1 MVLGAGGEDLRLVV
15 DNVALSQKAGVGLPV
30 PKWRGVQLVKGM
42 AAQRGEHLKERVE
55 VLDEAG
61 GARQPARWRGAGV
74 GAGAG
79 PGSPHAGAVLGGR
92 GVRARGGAGRGGA
105 ARGRAAA
112 GAGAGGG
119 QPPGSGCAPR
129 G

>member
-1 MVLGAGGEDLRLVV
+1 M

-42 AAQRGEHLKERVE
+42 VAQRGEHSQERVE

-61 GARQPARWRGAGV
+61 GAPRPARWRGAEE

-79 PGSPHAGAVLGGR
+79 PGSPHAGAVLGGL
-92 GVRARGGAGRGGA
+92 GVRARGGAGGGGA
-105 ARGRAAA
+105 AQGQAAE

-119 QPPGSGCAPR
+119 QQPASGCAPR